1 MLIEILKSIVIV
13 RVLGGGFMKS
23 LFGKVI
29 GVIAG
34 VAALFGISVANVTAA
49 VPDISNKSAL
59 YLEHGK
65 HIGSSIVVYDHES
78 HASHASHSSHRSHYS
93 GY

>member
-1 MLIEILKSIVIV
+1 
-13 RVLGGGFMKS
+13 MKG
-23 LFGKVI
+23 LFSKVM

-34 VAALFGISVANVTAA
+34 LVALFGISVANVTAA
-49 VPDISNKSAL
+49 VPDISGKSPL

-65 HIGSSIVVYDHES
+65 SIGSSIDLISEHGS
-78 HASHASHSSHRSHYS
+78 HASHGSHESHSSHSS

>member
-1 MLIEILKSIVIV
+1 
-13 RVLGGGFMKS
+13 MKG
-23 LFGKVI
+23 LFSKVM

-34 VAALFGISVANVTAA
+34 LVALFGISAANVTAA
-49 VPDISNKSAL
+49 VPDISGKSAL

-65 HIGSSIVVYDHES
+65 SIGSSTDLISQHV
-78 HASHASHSSHRSHYS
+78 SHSSHGSHVSHTSHRS

>member
-1 MLIEILKSIVIV
+1 
-13 RVLGGGFMKS
+13 MKG
-23 LFGKVI
+23 LFSKVM

-34 VAALFGISVANVTAA
+34 LVALSGISVANVTAS
-49 VPDISNKSAL
+49 VQDISGKSAL

-65 HIGSSIVVYDHES
+65 TLAAAAPIISDHES
-78 HASHASHSSHRSHYS
+78 HASHVSHGSHHSHSS